1 MRRLLA
7 LIALSALAACGGDDS
22 TNDTATDAGA
32 TDTGGSS
39 DTAAND
45 TGGGATDT
53 GGRVDTG
60 GTTDGPPLTRP
71 DVPGPCQRLVYTN
84 GDTETPFYTMDF
96 DYADA
101 PDRVVVTRTDR
112 DGNVEIFTY
121 RDIESERA
129 CRRPPEEYNEAFLDL
144 VGCPSRVDT
153 DRDGDGRQA
162 PADRSYLYLYDPN
175 GFMIAS
181 DVYDAGD
188 TWLGQRWS
196 YRYNNDGRLLD
207 GTQETENGQVAS
219 LLFTVSDDASALTTT
234 IDRGLDG
241 DDDDRTDYTFDSNGR
256 VTGASGEKSDPGTG
270 ELRLRTSSSY
280 DWSCW
285 D

>member
-1 MRRLLA
+1 M
-7 LIALSALAACGGDDS
+7 DS
-22 TNDTATDAGA
+22 GSGV
-32 TDTGGSS
+32 TDTGAGSG
-39 DTAAND
+39 DA
-45 TGGGATDT
+45 
-53 GGRVDTG
+53 
-60 GTTDGPPLTRP
+60 GTIDPEGPPLIRP
-71 DVPGPCQRLVYTN
+71 DVPGPCQRLVFTS
-84 GDTETPFYTMDF
+84 GDDQAPFYTMDF
-96 DYADA
+96 DYGDA

-112 DGNVEIFTY
+112 DGNIEIFTY

-144 VGCPSRVDT
+144 VGCPARVDT
-153 DRDGDGRQA
+153 DRDGDGRQS

-175 GFMIAS
+175 GYMIAS

-196 YRYNNDGRLLD
+196 YRYSNGGRLLD
-207 GTQETENGQVAS
+207 GTQETENGQTAS
-219 LLFTVSDDASALTTT
+219 LRFDIGDDGASMTTS

-241 DDDDRTDYTFDSNGR
+241 ENDDRTDYLFDANGR
-256 VTGASGEKSDPGTG
+256 VTETSGEKSDPGTG
-270 ELRLRTSSSY
+270 ELRLRTSSTY